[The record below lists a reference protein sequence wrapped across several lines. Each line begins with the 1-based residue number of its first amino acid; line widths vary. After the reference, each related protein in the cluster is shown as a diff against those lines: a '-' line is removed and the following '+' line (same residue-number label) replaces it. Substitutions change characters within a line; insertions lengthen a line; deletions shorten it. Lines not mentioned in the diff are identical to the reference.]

1 MANYAGL
8 LRTAAAAL
16 DMIGKGVGEACASGS
31 LLPIASYLFI
41 FMALHGA
48 RVRLSIV

>member
-8 LRTAAAAL
+8 LRAAAAAL
-16 DMIGKGVGEACASGS
+16 DIIGKGVGEACASGS
-31 LLPIASYLFI
+31 LLPIALSFI

-48 RVRLSIV
+48 RVRLSIG